1 MQTFDSD
8 RIHITLEKTGAT
20 EFVKASYPVRYG
32 RFNEIATD
40 SFVYQYTLNGELK
53 HIQGKNSNWPHPS
66 EWLKRRVG
74 NDWVYYWT
82 GSYDDIFDLFGEYY
96 IPCLSYPSNGF
107 IGTGVFRDRVLHEAI
122 ASAET
127 LPDRL
132 KAPVKALNPG
142 AGPLDDFLARISALG
157 PAGLAQR
164 AEAFH
169 KIIGGRI
176 SVLPPD
182 ARHVDYDVIPVIA
195 ADGCLYRCG
204 FCRVKSG
211 RDFTP
216 RSRADILN
224 QIKALKAFFGPDIK
238 NYNSVFIGQHDA
250 LYAGKAL
257 LEFTAINSH
266 KWFDLEHS
274 NLKGATLFLFG
285 SVDSLLKAENDLFRM
300 LDSLPFYTY
309 INIGLESADPETLSG
324 LKKPIS
330 ARAVRDA
337 FARMMDINKSCKN
350 IEITA
355 NMVLGKNLPPGHLT
369 SLLALTRESM
379 DHFYSKCSIYIS
391 PLSDG
396 QTRREILAAFS
407 RIKRLSRVPTYLYLI
422 QRL

>member
-1 MQTFDSD
+1 MSAHFEDVDDLDSAGAVYVYED
-8 RIHITLEKTGAT
+8 RGDGTVARLTADPPSVDEEFGALT
-20 EFVKASYPVRYG
+20 Q
-32 RFNEIATD
+32 NLD
-40 SFVYQYTLNGELK
+40 S
-53 HIQGKNSNWPHPS
+53 H
-66 EWLKRRVG
+66 
-74 NDWVYYWT
+74 
-82 GSYDDIFDLFGEYY
+82 
-96 IPCLSYPSNGF
+96 
-107 IGTGVFRDRVLHEAI
+107 
-122 ASAET
+122 
-127 LPDRL
+127 
-132 KAPVKALNPG
+132 
-142 AGPLDDFLARISALG
+142 
-157 PAGLAQR
+157 
-164 AEAFH
+164 
-169 KIIGGRI
+169 
-176 SVLPPD
+176 
-182 ARHVDYDVIPVIA
+182 
-195 ADGCLYRCG
+195 
-204 FCRVKSG
+204 
-211 RDFTP
+211 
-216 RSRADILN
+216 
-224 QIKALKAFFGPDIK
+224 
-238 NYNSVFIGQHDA
+238 
-250 LYAGKAL
+250 
-257 LEFTAINSH
+257 
-266 KWFDLEHS
+266 
-274 NLKGATLFLFG
+274 FG